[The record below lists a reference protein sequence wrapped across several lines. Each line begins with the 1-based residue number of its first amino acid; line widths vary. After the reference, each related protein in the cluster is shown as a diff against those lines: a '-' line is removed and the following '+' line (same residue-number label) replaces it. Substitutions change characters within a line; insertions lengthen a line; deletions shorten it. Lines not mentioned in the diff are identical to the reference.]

1 MSVIPVAQVPNQM
14 LSVQLG
20 GQVCEIAIRQ
30 KSSGLY
36 LTLWADDVLIMSSI
50 LCLNAV
56 PMAVEYSSFTGSL
69 MFFDTNGSTDPE
81 YSGLGSR
88 YQLRYEP

>member
-1 MSVIPVAQVPNQM
+1 MSVIPVVPVPNQI

-20 GQVCEIAIRQ
+20 EQVCDIAIRQ
-30 KSSGLY
+30 KASGLY

-56 PMAVEYSSFTGSL
+56 PLSVEYSSFPGSL
-69 MFFDTNGSTDPE
+69 MFFDTNGNSDPD